1 MRKTTIVISGCIVLL
16 LLGYTGHRGYKVWKQ
31 DHWLKLA
38 REFAA
43 KGDARN
49 EILCLRQALTLNPQ
63 STEACRLMAD
73 LADATHSDATLIW
86 RQRLVD
92 LNPKSLGDRLT
103 LAQSAMQF
111 NDFAVASNALAGVET
126 ADQKTAVYQNA
137 AGLLAAAAG
146 QVAPAKAHYTAAIKQ
161 EPDNYVPQLNLA
173 ALQIRQSNP
182 VETTEARAS
191 LRRISL
197 TATNLVIRNQ
207 AKRELI
213 ADAMRAGDFS
223 TAEAIAREL
232 ATQTN
237 ATFPDRLL
245 QLEVLLKD
253 KNPELNSTLAA
264 REREAA
270 VNPAKL
276 PHMTSWLMKNTSL
289 EQALAWLQSLPK
301 PIQTNQPAAPLLAEC
316 QLRLSQWHNLQAGIQ
331 NQNWN
336 ELDFVRHG
344 FLARALR
351 GQDLKDAANG
361 EWSVA
366 LNMANDQKG
375 AVISLFRMAAAWQWH
390 SEAEEIL
397 WLVVNRYPEER
408 WATPVL
414 MQTLIDGGR
423 TRPLLQLFSVLA
435 KRAPADLE
443 MKNNVAFTALLLDA
457 QELHPNELAREVY
470 ARSPQSPGFASTYA
484 YSLYMQKRFTD
495 ALKVMQALTA
505 KDLDNPAVAGYYG
518 LALKA
523 TGSADKARAYLR
535 LALKIKLLPEE
546 RALFQQ
552 ALIN

>member
-1 MRKTTIVISGCIVLL
+1 MRKTTIVISSCIVLL
-16 LLGYTGHRGYKVWKQ
+16 LLGYTGYRGYKVWKQ

-38 REFAA
+38 HDFAA
-43 KGDARN
+43 KGDARS
-49 EILCLRQALTLNPQ
+49 EVLCLRQALNLNPQ
-63 STEACRLMAD
+63 NTEVCRLMAE
-73 LADATHSDATLIW
+73 LADAAHSDAALIW

-92 LNPKSLGDRLT
+92 LNPKLLGDRLA
-103 LAQSAMQF
+103 LAQSAMEF
-111 NDFAVASNALAGVET
+111 NDFAIASNTLAGVEA

-137 AGLLAAAAG
+137 AGLLASAAG
-146 QVAPAKAHYTAAIKQ
+146 QIAEAKVHFTAAIKQ

-173 ALQIRQSNP
+173 ALQIRRGNP
-182 VETTEARAS
+182 AETAEARAS

-197 TATNLVIRNQ
+197 TATNLIIRNQ

-213 ADAMRAGDFS
+213 TDAMHANDFS
-223 TAEAIAREL
+223 TAEAIAKEL

-237 ATFPDRLL
+237 AAFPDRLL

-253 KNPELNSTLAA
+253 KNPELNSTLAV
-264 REREAA
+264 RESEAA
-270 VNPAKL
+270 ANPAKL
-276 PHMTSWLMKNTSL
+276 PHMAAWLMKNMSL
-289 EQALAWLQSLPK
+289 EQSLAWLQSLPK

-316 QLRLSQWHNLQAGIQ
+316 QLRLGQWHSLQAGIQ
-331 NQNWN
+331 SQNWN
-336 ELDFVRHG
+336 ELDFVRHA

-351 GQDLKDAANG
+351 GQDLKDAATG

-366 LNMANDQKG
+366 LNIANDQKG

-408 WATPVL
+408 WAPPVL

-423 TRPLLQLFSVLA
+423 TRPLLQLFNVLA

-443 MKNNVAFTALLLDA
+443 MKNNQAFMALLLDA

-470 ARSPQSPGFASTYA
+470 AQSPQSPAFAATYA
-484 YSLYMQKRFTD
+484 YSLYMQKRYAD
-495 ALKVMQALTA
+495 ALKVMQALSA

-518 LALKA
+518 LTLKA
-523 TGSADKARAYLR
+523 TGNAEKAKAYLR

-546 RALFQQ
+546 QALFQQ